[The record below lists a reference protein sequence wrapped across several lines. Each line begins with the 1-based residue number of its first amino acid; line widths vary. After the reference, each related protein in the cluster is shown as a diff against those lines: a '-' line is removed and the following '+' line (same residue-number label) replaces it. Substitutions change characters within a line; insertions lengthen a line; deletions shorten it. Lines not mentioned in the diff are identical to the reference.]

1 MIAYMWIVW
10 DKRSWNKPENTRLRW
25 VLLEDEYD
33 EWRAQYDQRSNSSG
47 G

>member
-10 DKRSWNKPENTRLRW
+10 DRPAAPKYTRCHW

-33 EWRAQYDQRSNSSG
+33 EWRKSFDSWSESR
-47 G
+47 